1 MKLRCL
7 LIGDGSLLVECGTLL
22 LARGHHIEV
31 VVTENDSIVDWARE
45 IRAELVPPGRSS
57 IDCLAGRT
65 FDWVFSIA
73 NLSVLPAAVWRS
85 ATQGAANFH
94 DSLLPRYAD
103 LMRQRGL
110 CLRERRSTA

>member
-1 MKLRCL
+1 MRKA
-7 LIGDGSLLVECGTLL
+7 L

-31 VVTENDSIVDWARE
+31 VVTTNDSIAEWVRE
-45 IRAELVPPGRSS
+45 IGAELVVPGRSLV
-57 IDCLAGRT
+57 DCLAGRT

-73 NLSVLPAAVWRS
+73 NLSLVPAAVWRN

-94 DSLLPRYAD
+94 DSPLPRYAG

-110 CLRERRSTA
+110 CSRERRSTA